1 MNRHIKVLQTRHQ
14 EAGSVLVTILVIAI
28 IIVLVLMWQAG
39 IFSSADEASP
49 VVNTVETDPLVS
61 ESETAPPSEPAGPKL
76 YERAPDGKDAA
87 SIQAAIDSLVAAHP
101 VDLSACR
108 SIADAIEAL
117 QCAAS
122 KQTTVLQAAF
132 EDYNARRAAGDLATN
147 ARGGEVLKGYVA
159 SLKNNLKPFE
169 DAVK

>member
-1 MNRHIKVLQTRHQ
+1 MNRHIKVLQARHQ

-28 IIVLVLMWQAG
+28 IVVLVLMWQAG
-39 IFSSADEASP
+39 TFSSADEAAAPASAID
-49 VVNTVETDPLVS
+49 TDS
-61 ESETAPPSEPAGPKL
+61 MGSEPEIAATPEPEGPKP
-76 YERAPDGKDAA
+76 YERKPDGKDAA
-87 SIQAAIDSLVAAHP
+87 SIQAAVDSLVAAHP
-101 VDLSACR
+101 IDLSACR

-132 EDYNARRAAGDLATN
+132 EDYNARRAAGDLVTN

-159 SLKNNLKPFE
+159 TLQDQIKPFE
-169 DAVK
+169 DAAK